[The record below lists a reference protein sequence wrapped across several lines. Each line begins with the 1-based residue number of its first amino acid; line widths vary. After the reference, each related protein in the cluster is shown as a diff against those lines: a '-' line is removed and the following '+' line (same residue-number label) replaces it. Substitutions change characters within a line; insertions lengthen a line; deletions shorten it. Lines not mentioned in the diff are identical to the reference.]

1 MPKKKCKFCDEKDAI
16 YLLTKDLGSTDYQF
30 VSVGKKIRNRVDVN
44 TGIDLRDNTLFTLV
58 QFQPSDAVLSDC
70 ESDRQWDKAYKD
82 RAIRLS
88 RKITH
93 CPFCGRKLD

>member
-1 MPKKKCKFCDEKDAI
+1 MPRKKCKFCSEKETVYVLSKND
-16 YLLTKDLGSTDYQF
+16 GSTEYQF
-30 VSVGKKIRNRVDVN
+30 VSVGKKIRNHIDVN
-44 TGIDLRDNTLFTLV
+44 TGINLKDNMLFTLV
-58 QFQPSDAVLSDC
+58 QFQPSDAVLSEC

-82 RAIRLS
+82 RAVRLS

>member
-1 MPKKKCKFCDEKDAI
+1 MLRKKCKFCTEKDAI
-16 YLLTKDLGSTDYQF
+16 YLLMKDLGSTDYQF

-44 TGIDLRDNTLFTLV
+44 TGIDFNDNILFTIV

-70 ESDRQWDKAYKD
+70 ESDKQWNKAYKD